1 MCAHISKDMVCVDLF
16 EFLGIK
22 VSGTGSNE
30 IRIANVKALSLH
42 NLAYVGI
49 KSHKA

>member
-1 MCAHISKDMVCVDLF
+1 MVCVDLL

-30 IRIANVKALSLH
+30 IRIANVKAPSLH
-42 NLAYVGI
+42 YLAYVDI